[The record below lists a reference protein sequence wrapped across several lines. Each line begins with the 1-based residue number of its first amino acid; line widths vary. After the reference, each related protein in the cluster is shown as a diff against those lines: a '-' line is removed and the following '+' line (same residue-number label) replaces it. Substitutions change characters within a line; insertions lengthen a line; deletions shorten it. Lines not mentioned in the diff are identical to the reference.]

1 MAKISVTDDQ
11 GTLIEQFTD
20 EGEEIGNLDRPMAKS
35 SLINQIAHAVS
46 RARGDDGRNEWG
58 EPHGVGGLLPS
69 G

>member
-46 RARGDDGRNEWG
+46 RARSRR
-58 EPHGVGGLLPS
+58 PHPRRGADLTDR
-69 G
+69 